1 MKSDIQEG
9 EKMYKELK
17 PMLNAE
23 ELVKHLEEK
32 GVKFELTS
40 IDDAQKY
47 LQKNNNYFKLVSY
60 RKNFQKYGSGEKQ
73 GRYIDLDFKML
84 EDLSIIDM
92 RLRKTILSIV
102 LDLEHY
108 TKVKLLS
115 EVEKV
120 SKDGYGIVEEY
131 TQDLKDKD
139 EYEYLQN
146 ELNKNIKSTYCGDI
160 VEKYQGEYPIW
171 AFVEII
177 PFGRLIKFYMF
188 VADRLQ
194 DKQMI
199 DEAYLL
205 KNIRELRNAC
215 AHNNCILN
223 DLKAETTKHKTNYK
237 ILSEIAN
244 IGISK
249 KIRDNKMS
257 NARIQQI
264 VTLLYL
270 NKKMTTSKG
279 VQKHQ
284 VESLQDL
291 KNRIEYHIDY
301 YKTNDL
307 VYTNLKF
314 LNKIIDNWYNNTI

>member
-1 MKSDIQEG
+1 
-9 EKMYKELK
+9 MYKDSK

-23 ELVKHLEEK
+23 ELIKHLKEK

-40 IDDAQKY
+40 MDDAQKY
-47 LQKNNNYFKLVSY
+47 LERNNNYFKLVSY
-60 RKNFQKYGSGEKQ
+60 RKNFQKYESGEKR

-92 RLRKTILSIV
+92 RLRKIILSIV

-115 EVEKV
+115 KVEKIL
-120 SKDGYGIVEEY
+120 KDGYGIVEEY
-131 TQDLKDKD
+131 IQDLKDKS

-205 KNIRELRNAC
+205 KNVRELRNAC

-223 DLKAETTKHKTNYK
+223 DLKTEIAKHKTNYK

-249 KIRDNKMS
+249 KIRDKKMS
-257 NARIQQI
+257 NARVQQI

-279 VQKHQ
+279 VQEHQ
-284 VESLQDL
+284 MKSLQEL
-291 KNRIEYHIDY
+291 KNRIENHIDY

-307 VYTNLKF
+307 VYTNFNF
-314 LNKIIDNWYNNTI
+314 LNRIIDNWYNNNI